1 MMAADSKVSSFKWNQ
16 HPLISTVLW
25 VLGTDSGKIENTPS
39 GNPPSTLKWKDEGAG
54 TNSSLNEYI
63 NHVQPP
69 LEPKSVV
76 TRVEEEETQLRPGA
90 SYYRHEVEK
99 RVNDHPEDCEV
110 GGPADYTP
118 SPQWGFYIPI
128 TPPQSEMFS
137 QTNRNSSMAVEQHS

>member
-1 MMAADSKVSSFKWNQ
+1 MAADNKGTFKWNQ

-25 VLGTDSGKIENTPS
+25 VLGTDTGKIENTS
-39 GNPPSTLKWKDEGAG
+39 TGNPSSTLKWKDQRVD
-54 TNSSLNEYI
+54 TKSSLNEYI

-69 LEPKSVV
+69 VQPAAVAKVE
-76 TRVEEEETQLRPGA
+76 EEEETQLRPGA
-90 SYYRHEVEK
+90 SYYRHEVER
-99 RVNDHPEDCEV
+99 RVNDHPEDCEI

-137 QTNRNSSMAVEQHS
+137 QAGRNSSMPVEQQS